1 MIIPERIIFYLC
13 LFVLS
18 STLSCGLSG
27 GGSPS
32 DIVNLYLDRMDVMDF
47 DGAKKYCTERT
58 ASMLDMARAMHESMG
73 SPENPD
79 RARREDIEIQS
90 EAIDGDQATVVT
102 INKATQ
108 EVTSLSLVK
117 VDGKWKIDQER
128 LK

>member
-1 MIIPERIIFYLC
+1 MPGKFNFYFC

-18 STLSCGLSG
+18 STLSCGSSG

-32 DIVNLYLDRMDVMDF
+32 DVVNLYLDRMDVMDI

-58 ASMLDMARAMHESMG
+58 ASMLDMAKAMHESMG

-79 RARREDIEIQS
+79 RAKREDIEIQS
-90 EAIDGDQATVVT
+90 ETIDGDQATVVT

-128 LK
+128 FK